1 MKTAGEKAEDSPS
14 VRRIPYAGADDRPE
28 GFLSVRGVCPH
39 ISVMQ
44 IYKGAFPFLCMIL
57 ITILAICVWPDL
69 VMGPVRSMMG
79 SVH

>member
-1 MKTAGEKAEDSPS
+1 
-14 VRRIPYAGADDRPE
+14 
-28 GFLSVRGVCPH
+28 
-39 ISVMQ
+39 MQ